1 MFGNK
6 METEAIP
13 ERVYALCKV
22 VEKEAVQDSKV
33 KERMEPSYLNQ
44 KSSYYSIYRNAAIEL
59 QLIVQ
64 IDNILSLA
72 VDPSIVKDIDSM
84 GYYINGQLNQFQEGY
99 FYKVTKAYFALGE
112 SILHGEQNVAN
123 MTMVKEKTGLQLKA
137 DDMRAWRFWASYL
150 GFGYMQDMF
159 LIPNADVFLWDVIC
173 RAEFNKNQM
182 YSITEFIDKI
192 RPYANIIINPVDEN
206 RTFNYGVSN
215 GLRTLQNT
223 GYIKIEYG
231 KDQANTWNLY
241 RIEDL
246 DLTGNEAIT
255 NITILK

>member
-22 VEKEAVQDSKV
+22 VEKETVQDSKV

-72 VDPSIVKDIDSM
+72 VDPSVVKDIDSM
-84 GYYINGQLNQFQEGY
+84 RYYINGQLNQFQEGY

-112 SILHGEQNVAN
+112 SILHGPHHAAQ
-123 MTMVKEKTGLQLKA
+123 KSRSTGLSDFITSSSKFSLVTIISA
-137 DDMRAWRFWASYL
+137 ISCEIT
-150 GFGYMQDMF
+150 F
-159 LIPNADVFLWDVIC
+159 LY
-173 RAEFNKNQM
+173 K
-182 YSITEFIDKI
+182 
-192 RPYANIIINPVDEN
+192 
-206 RTFNYGVSN
+206 
-215 GLRTLQNT
+215 
-223 GYIKIEYG
+223 IKICV
-231 KDQANTWNLY
+231 
-241 RIEDL
+241 
-246 DLTGNEAIT
+246 
-255 NITILK
+255 